1 MIIVALLCALSY
13 AQTAQ
18 AGSNAYPYKNQ
29 GYNTKIQVG
38 GYPGS
43 APGAQNRPQGNY
55 PRPNQG
61 YPPNTGAGGY
71 PQSNQGGYN
80 QHGTF
85 PPTRM
90 DITQCTQKRQET
102 CHLKRMKSLCNQDVC
117 CVFEYKDRKPSCY
130 GLDEAPYSQVEC
142 QDFPRDTCEK
152 DPSCAWSM
160 TDYECDMKFNVGAD
174 FMEECAQNPTNPEC
188 MKHGSM
194 ISGGAMIL
202 FCVGCCCG
210 YFIRPCYAN
219 HEKRQKE
226 TQVHVHN
233 HHPSKPEKAGEQS
246 WDYHRAPED
255 IRSRGP
261 QDYQH
266 PSTKANRSKTPQRN
280 TEYNGHTTSTGGVP
294 AGEHQTYDNSYHAM
308 HFE

>member
-1 MIIVALLCALSY
+1 MKLFIACIFVAISY

-18 AGSNAYPYKNQ
+18 AGSNAYPYNNQ
-29 GYNTKIQVG
+29 GYNTNRQQVG
-38 GYPGS
+38 ASGYPGS
-43 APGAQNRPQGNY
+43 QNQNRQQGNY

-61 YPPNTGAGGY
+61 YPNSGGGSY
-71 PQSNQGGYN
+71 PPPTQGGGYN

-102 CHLKRMKSLCNQDVC
+102 CRLKRMKSLCDKDVC

-142 QDFPRDTCEK
+142 KDFPRDTCEK

-160 TDYECDMKFNVGAD
+160 TDYECDMKFSVGAD

-226 TQVHVHN
+226 TQVVVVN
-233 HHPSKPEKAGEQS
+233 PTNNDKAGESS

-255 IRSRGP
+255 QRARGP
-261 QDYQH
+261 QDYH
-266 PSTKANRSKTPQRN
+266 ASTKAQRSKTPQHGA
-280 TEYNGHTTSTGGVP
+280 YYGHTTTSGMP
-294 AGEHQTYDNSYHAM
+294 AGEHQAYDQNYHAM
-308 HFE
+308 HFEP